1 MNALPTTPESSQYHQ
16 ADTRKLAL
24 ALLLDFLPH
33 PQAHKLHAH
42 FADEVINQ
50 LPHGQSPLFLSR
62 RDIMSWVNSRK
73 G

>member
-1 MNALPTTPESSQYHQ
+1 MNTLPSLPESSQHQ
-16 ADTRKLAL
+16 QVDTKKLAL
-24 ALLLDFLPH
+24 ALLLDFLPQ
-33 PQAHKLHAH
+33 PQAHKLHVH

-50 LPHGQSPLFLSR
+50 LPHGQSPLFLTR